1 MPREMLVRE
10 VMTADVLT
18 FRPSDAVQDAYARL
32 TERGVDGAPVLD
44 DEGRVVGMLTTD
56 DLLVEETKLHY
67 PTVVSLFGAYLELP
81 SSHRHFEEELRKA
94 VAAEV
99 KDAMDDDPVT
109 CREDD
114 TLEHAATLL
123 HERHLSR
130 LPVTRDGKLVGIIA
144 RGDILRAVMGK
155 PAGDGIEA

>member
-32 TERGVDGAPVLD
+32 AERGVDGAPVVD
-44 DEGRVVGMLTTD
+44 GDGRVVGMLTTD

-94 VAAEV
+94 VAATVE
-99 KDAMDDDPVT
+99 DAMEDDPLV
-109 CREDD
+109 CSEDD
-114 TLEHAATLL
+114 TLEKVATLL
-123 HERHLSR
+123 HENHLSR
-130 LPVTRDGKLVGIIA
+130 LPVVRDGRLVGIVA
-144 RGDILRAVMGK
+144 RGDILRAVMAK
-155 PAGDGIEA
+155 P